1 MIYTGKMMKLRTSLA
16 IIIPKDLVEKLKI
29 YKGQIMII
37 KEKRGKIELSALDDK
52 LDKKDKGDN
61 NGQY

>member
-1 MIYTGKMMKLRTSLA
+1 MIYTGKMIKLGSSLA

-37 KEKRGKIELSALDDK
+37 KEKRGKIELTALDDK

-61 NGQY
+61 NGQS